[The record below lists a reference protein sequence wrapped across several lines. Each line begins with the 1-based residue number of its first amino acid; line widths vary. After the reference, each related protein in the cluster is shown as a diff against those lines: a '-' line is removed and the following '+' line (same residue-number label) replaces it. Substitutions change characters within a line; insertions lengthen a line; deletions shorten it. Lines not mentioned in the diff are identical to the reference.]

1 MTAQNGVPESGRVM
15 RTVINF
21 VILWGASALAVCAA
35 QVPAPAT
42 TSGPQVIVAPP
53 QITFAAPRPA
63 FKKLPTTSLAA
74 SSAPQTAANA
84 PSTAP
89 TTAPTTASGTPEVTV
104 TGHRATVDPDW
115 VDGKPRFYVETNIS
129 DLVESNMAI
138 ANGREC
144 ANESLPIPKRISS
157 CDMAIW
163 KAMHGASVENRELAK
178 VYVARAVAFQQ
189 NGDDQ
194 AATKD
199 FNTAG
204 KLDRTNP
211 RPWIG
216 LGNLYAAKADYPH
229 AFANY
234 DRAMYIAPDD
244 PVIYDNRGTALESMG
259 RHDEAIAD
267 FSRAIVLDPQDTSAF
282 SNRAMVYRASK
293 RMDLAITDLAQV
305 IRADPSD
312 GLAYYDR
319 GTAYELSGELD
330 KARTDY
336 RETVRRMPSFAPA
349 SAALGRLDSKDDPQL
364 ALAEFGAAIRLDPK
378 SPALRARGL
387 LYLSLEEPER
397 ALPDLDRVIANDG
410 SDAIAWTN
418 RGVAKAKLGD
428 FAGAIADCTR
438 AIELAPTVANRVNRG
453 NAYAT
458 MHRDDE
464 ALADF
469 DMALQSEPR
478 NLPALL
484 GRANTDYSRKRLAA
498 ALDDYTRA
506 IDADPHSA
514 ITYFKR
520 GNIHLDL
527 MEFDFA
533 FADYTES
540 LKLDPNQ
547 PVVLVN
553 RSIAAARLGR
563 RSEAANDQH
572 RALELDPSIL
582 DDKR

>member
-1 MTAQNGVPESGRVM
+1 M
-15 RTVINF
+15 RPVTSF
-21 VILWGASALAVCAA
+21 VILSGASALVVCAA

-42 TSGPQVIVAPP
+42 SSGPQVLNAQPRL
-53 QITFAAPRPA
+53 TFAAPRAA
-63 FKKLPTTSLAA
+63 FKKPPAA
-74 SSAPQTAANA
+74 SPATSSAPQTVADA
-84 PSTAP
+84 PA
-89 TTAPTTASGTPEVTV
+89 TAPTTASGTPEVTV
-104 TGHRATVDPDW
+104 TGHRPTVEPDW
-115 VDGKPRFYVETNIS
+115 QDGKSRIFVDTRVP

-138 ANGREC
+138 ENGRVC
-144 ANESLPIPKRISS
+144 ADERLPLPKRISG

-163 KAMHGASVENRELAK
+163 KAMHGASVGNRELAK
-178 VYVARAVAFQQ
+178 VYVARAVALQQ

-199 FNTAG
+199 FNTAAN
-204 KLDRTNP
+204 LDRTSP

-216 LGNLYAAKADYPH
+216 LGNLYVAKADYPH

-234 DRAMYIAPDD
+234 DRALNIAPDD
-244 PVIYDNRGTALESMG
+244 PVVYDNRGIALEGMG
-259 RHDEAIAD
+259 RHDQAIAD
-267 FSRAIVLDPQDTSAF
+267 FSRAIVLDPQDTSAY
-282 SNRAMVYRASK
+282 SNRATVYRAAM
-293 RMDLAITDLAQV
+293 RLDLAIADLAQV

-312 GLAYYDR
+312 GLAHYDR
-319 GTAYELSGELD
+319 GTAYELSRELD

-336 RETVRRMPSFAPA
+336 HETVRLMPSYAPA

-378 SPALRARGL
+378 SPALRARAL

-397 ALPDLDRVIANDG
+397 ALPDLNRVIANDG
-410 SDAIAWTN
+410 SDAVAWAN
-418 RGVAKAKLGD
+418 RGVTKAKLGD

-438 AIELAPTVANRVNRG
+438 AMELAPTVENRVNRG
-453 NAYAT
+453 RAYAT
-458 MHRDDE
+458 LHRDDE

-469 DMALQSEPR
+469 DMALQSDPG

-484 GRANTDYSRKRLAA
+484 GRASADYGRKRLTAALEDYSR
-498 ALDDYTRA
+498 
-506 IDADPHSA
+506 IIEADPHSA
-514 ITYFKR
+514 VAYFKR

-527 MEFDFA
+527 KEFDFA
-533 FADYTES
+533 FADYSES

-563 RSEAANDQH
+563 RSEAANDQ
-572 RALELDPSIL
+572 RQALALDPAIL
-582 DDKR
+582 DDKP